1 LLGDAD
7 AAIEYLEDAASRGW
21 SSQGVLSEVAPALAV
36 LADDPRY
43 QEVEVVLLN
52 NMNRDR
58 EIVGLPPLNANY
70 KVEPLQNL

>member
-1 LLGDAD
+1 V
-7 AAIEYLEDAASRGW
+7 AIDYLEQAANRGW
-21 SSQGVLSEVAPALAV
+21 TTSGVPAEVVPALAS

-43 QEVEVVLLN
+43 QEIEVVMLN

-70 KVEPLQNL
+70 EVEPVPDP

>member
-1 LLGDAD
+1 VGVTAD
-7 AAIEYLEDAASRGW
+7 CRCYF
-21 SSQGVLSEVAPALAV
+21 AV

-43 QEVEVVLLN
+43 QELEMVMLN

-70 KVEPLQNL
+70 EVESNPGP